1 MLWYYSLPI
10 LATLVGLALV
20 NEVSNKYNL
29 RKYILMG
36 AFTINITLIT
46 LIIKTAL
53 YFSDM
58 INFQALIYAFA
69 QCSAGGGNKAI

>member
-1 MLWYYSLPI
+1 
-10 LATLVGLALV
+10 
-20 NEVSNKYNL
+20 
-29 RKYILMG
+29 MG
-36 AFTINITLIT
+36 AFTINIALIT

-58 INFQALIYAFA
+58 INFQELIYAFA